1 MPVGVRMM
9 IFVVVVLSTASKVGG
24 GGCAI
29 HVCGADCVDG
39 EIRGEDVDD
48 VYQQSDEDPCCFQAD
63 VDL

>member
-1 MPVGVRMM
+1 MM

-48 VYQQSDEDPCCFQAD
+48 VYQQSDEDPC
-63 VDL
+63 LLSG